1 MVSQSKDTGWGGVR
15 ERQTEHKNK
24 KKGRVHF
31 LLTTAKQA
39 CDKAALGRRVYLD
52 SWSQI
57 PQPVIPGFADSGPI
71 VRQSIMTNTRIVWK
85 WSTGKRV

>member
-1 MVSQSKDTGWGGVR
+1 MNGQPKQRNGVEWGGVR

-31 LLTTAKQA
+31 LFTTAKQA
-39 CDKAALGRRVYLD
+39 CDKVALGRRVYLG

-57 PQPVIPGFADSGPI
+57 PQPVIPGFADSGPM
-71 VRQSIMTNTRIVWK
+71 VRQSIVTNTRIVWK
-85 WSTGKRV
+85 